1 MLTKRRKINTLKI
14 SKKLGFLFAGKMAKM
29 KMNITKNYLLMRKT
43 RKLIIRRSALG
54 FYAQSHLSSRFWE
67 RILKIQQF
75 LQARIYQILRTH
87 PMRSSLMDCLVKS
100 RMFFPSVVEDNSSL
114 KKLLSIF
121 MEVDLLG

>member
-14 SKKLGFLFAGKMAKM
+14 SKKLGFLFAGKMA

-121 MEVDLLG
+121 MVVDLLE